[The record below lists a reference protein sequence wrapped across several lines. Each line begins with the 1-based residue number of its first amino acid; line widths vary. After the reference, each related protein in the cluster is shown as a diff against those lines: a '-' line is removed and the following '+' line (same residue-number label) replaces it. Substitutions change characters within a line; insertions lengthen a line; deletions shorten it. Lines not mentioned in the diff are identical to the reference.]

1 MDPGAENALRSASI
15 PTLVMCLAHITG
27 DDLWLSERY
36 RPQRDTNLFHD
47 ESGGLSAQAQAEVR
61 EAMAQVLDELSAGTR
76 ELPPT
81 LSAEQMTALM
91 RTCVAEDVPPEYA
104 PMMLEE
110 LGFVDRDVH
119 WLHETNSG
127 MDFRVLVIG
136 AGFAGICAAIKLDAL
151 GISHDIVEKNTD
163 IGGTWFDNDY
173 PEAGVDTPNHFYS
186 YSFAPN
192 PRWRHY
198 FSKRA
203 EIWEYARRVA
213 DDHGVR
219 QRVRFSTTVSSLTWN
234 EHRQQWHVVLTDTE
248 GTRELWYHAVIT
260 AVGQL
265 NRPNLAPARGI
276 EHFAGPWFHSA
287 HWNHET
293 DLAGKNVA
301 VVGTGASAMQFMRTL
316 ADTAGHVTIYQ
327 RSPQWVRPNTDY
339 HREVSDETVWLLEN
353 VPYYA
358 EWYRFGL
365 FWRFGDGLLRTLRR
379 DPEWPHPQR
388 SMNRSNERHR
398 VQLTEHLTT
407 ELHGR
412 DDLIAKCLPAY
423 PPYGKRILVDNE
435 WYQTLRR
442 DNVTLVDK
450 GVDHVMPHG
459 IVDTDGT
466 ERHHDIIILATGFEA
481 GRLLAP
487 MTITGRSGTPLHDVW
502 GDDDPRA
509 YLGITVPDYPNL
521 FMLVGPN
528 TFVAHGGSIIFQAEC
543 EMRYITD
550 LIVKMREKNFTSVE
564 VRRDVHDEYNR
575 RVDAEHEQ
583 LVWSHPGMS
592 TWYRNSAG
600 RVFSPMPWR
609 FVDYWR
615 MTHDADLEEYHLT
628 TSAENNQHNDE

>member
-1 MDPGAENALRSASI
+1 MNPTVETALRSASI

-27 DDLWLSERY
+27 DDHWLTERY
-36 RPQRDTNLFHD
+36 RPQRDTNLIHD
-47 ESGGLSAQAQAEVR
+47 ESGGLSPEAQDEVR
-61 EAMAQVLDELSAGTR
+61 EAMRAVLDELMNDERA
-76 ELPPT
+76 LPSM
-81 LSAEQMTALM
+81 LSVERLTTLM
-91 RTCVAEDVPPEYA
+91 RMCVAEDVAPEYA

-119 WLHETNSG
+119 WLREIG
-127 MDFRVLVIG
+127 PGDDFRVLVIG
-136 AGFAGICAAIKLDAL
+136 AGFAGICAAVKLDAL

-163 IGGTWFDNDY
+163 IGGTWFDNNY

-192 PRWRHY
+192 PHWRHY
-198 FSKRA
+198 FSKRS
-203 EIWEYARRVA
+203 EIWEYARSVA
-213 DDHGVR
+213 DEYGVR
-219 QRVRFSTTVSSLTWN
+219 SRVRFATEVSSLSWD
-234 EHRQQWHVVLTDTE
+234 ESQQQWHVTLHGPDGPE
-248 GTRELWYHAVIT
+248 SRSYHAVIT

-276 EHFAGPWFHSA
+276 ENFNGPWFHSA
-287 HWNHET
+287 HWDHGI

-316 ADTAGHVTIYQ
+316 AATAGTVTIYQ
-327 RSPQWVRPNTDY
+327 RSPQWVRPNADY
-339 HREVSDETVWLLEN
+339 HRAVTDDTMWLFEN
-353 VPYYA
+353 VPFYT

-379 DPEWPHPQR
+379 DPDWPHLER

-398 VQLTEHLTT
+398 MQLTDYLIEQLS
-407 ELHGR
+407 GR
-412 DDLIAKCLPAY
+412 DDLIAKCLPTY
-423 PPYGKRILVDNE
+423 PPYGKRILVDNH
-435 WYQTLRR
+435 WYETLRR
-442 DNVTLVDK
+442 PNVELVTH
-450 GVDHVMPHG
+450 GVEHVIESG

-466 ERHHDIIILATGFEA
+466 VREHDVIILATGFEA

-487 MTITGRSGTPLHDVW
+487 MTITGRSGIPLRDVW

-550 LIVKMREKNFTSVE
+550 LLVKMREKNIASVDI
-564 VRRDVHDEYNR
+564 RREVHDEYNDK
-575 RVDAEHEQ
+575 VDAEHEQ
-583 LVWSHPGMS
+583 LVWAHPGMS

-609 FVDYWR
+609 FVDYWQ
-615 MTHDADLEEYHLT
+615 MTHDANLDEYHVT
-628 TSAENNQHNDE
+628 FSDSIQ